1 MTGYRFDSGN
11 ITTTCQELQ
20 QEDEGSIVG
29 KQGFRIAWKI
39 ALSQGS
45 ACVFY
50 WQGAMERSF
59 GKNSVKETK

>member
-1 MTGYRFDSGN
+1 MTSYRFDSGN

-20 QEDEGSIVG
+20 QEDEGSIVR

-45 ACVFY
+45 GCVFY
-50 WQGAMERSF
+50 WQGAIERIS
-59 GKNSVKETK
+59 GKNSIKETK